1 MNHNDKPK
9 VLAAPAPGVDEGDD
23 VELTPQELQQLAADE
38 QLFDAYGAWC
48 RTRSFFGPPPVSG
61 SVLGRLTSK
70 SRVKR
75 SGPPDAA
82 CSAQMSALHLAVIA
96 QPSDGLD
103 RKVFTLHYV
112 YGVRNVK
119 AAADALGIS
128 RQHWYRLLKAFRVR
142 VHGAAASIMSDNVAA
157 AASLP
162 SQGGARLIA
171 DDSD

>member
-1 MNHNDKPK
+1 MNQNDKPK

-162 SQGGARLIA
+162 SQGGPRRLP